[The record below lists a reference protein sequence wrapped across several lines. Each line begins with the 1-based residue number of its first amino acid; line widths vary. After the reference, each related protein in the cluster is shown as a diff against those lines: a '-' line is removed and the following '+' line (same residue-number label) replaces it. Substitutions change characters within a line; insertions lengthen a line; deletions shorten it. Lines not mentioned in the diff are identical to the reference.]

1 MKIDGFNRVI
11 LTESEAITALYA
23 NGALSF
29 ENIYLEDST
38 LIDGFNQAIEENA
51 DRFPKLNKI
60 PSTNYSLEEFDKLNQ
75 NNWFMPAEYQSF
87 DIESWLK
94 DQCRSVTEINRVQ
107 EELELYTSYQLLDLL
122 RYLKYLVDVL
132 RDNNIV
138 WGVGRGSSVCSFILY
153 LVGINKINPLV
164 YNLSINEFLK

>member
-23 NGALSF
+23 NGELSF
-29 ENIYLEDST
+29 ENIYLEDSK

-60 PSTNYSLEEFDKLNQ
+60 SSTNCSLEEFDKLNQ

-87 DIESWLK
+87 NIESWLK